1 MHQHSNGTNA
11 RLEITMGL
19 GFILG
24 VLAGFIAAKLYDIA
38 YDWYTWHTYKDNI
51 DWDTDG
57 E

>member
-1 MHQHSNGTNA
+1 M
-11 RLEITMGL
+11 

-24 VLAGFIAAKLYDIA
+24 VLTGLIGYKFYEIA

-51 DWDTDG
+51 DWDNDG